1 MFQIDTWFTDA
12 LKDRVGED
20 LDGFPKNFGRGFF
33 QQLEYFIHVRQKLI
47 YTMNQGYSG
56 VHMVEE
62 VGSLGGGRGI

>member
-1 MFQIDTWFTDA
+1 MIPGSLTPLKTEWEKTWTA
-12 LKDRVGED
+12 
-20 LDGFPKNFGRGFF
+20 FPKNFGRGFF